1 MTTADCV
8 VVEATYNHG
17 EGNFVRIRHT
27 ARIET
32 SYLHLSRFARNV
44 RRGARVNQGDV
55 IGYVGMTG
63 LATGPHLDYRV
74 SDNGTWLDP
83 LTLKSIT
90 ADPLAGVQLTQFRAD
105 VARLAPRLSVATTT
119 QVAQIGAN
127 RRALF

>member
-1 MTTADCV
+1 MPTRHGPNRSDGFR
-8 VVEATYNHG
+8 G
-17 EGNFVRIRHT
+17 EGTFIRIRHT
-27 ARIET
+27 SRIET
-32 SYLHLSRFARNV
+32 MYLHLSRFAKNV
-44 RRGARVNQGDV
+44 HRGTRVNQGDV